1 VPRPGTRA
9 GSGHSHHQDG
19 NPGEGLAHLKQALA
33 IYQRI
38 GTPAPGAFR
47 KPSGNTRSNQYLH
60 PAANKQSRHAGRPNV
75 HQFVVAG

>member
-9 GSGHSHHQDG
+9 GGGHSHRQDG

-38 GTPAPGAFR
+38 GTPRARRVQETLRQHALKPAP
-47 KPSGNTRSNQYLH
+47 PPRSQ
-60 PAANKQSRHAGRPNV
+60 
-75 HQFVVAG
+75 